1 MPKVF
6 ASLTNLESLKGGN
19 KEIYAISLST
29 DGRGG
34 VDREQNIVSAHN
46 EQITRIAPEIIEL
59 DALKWMIA
67 SVSNIFER
75 VKPGSPA
82 LILGDG
88 IILYPELDPKGIL
101 GMHVAIME
109 SDSGHR
115 EFGKRLKTVLDSTEV
130 KSTVKALSSATMPR
144 AELVGDLMR
153 IVTDAFLTNNK
164 DDVLL
169 TFGYSGRE
177 STNYGIG
184 LDADPTNPVKD
195 FPFQNDL
202 IKGNLRVMLV

>member
-6 ASLTNLESLKGGN
+6 ASITELESLKGGN
-19 KEIYAISLST
+19 KELYVITLST
-29 DGRGG
+29 DGRGE
-34 VDREQNIVSAHN
+34 DKHESDIVSAHN
-46 EQITRIAPEIIEL
+46 ERITRIAPEIVEL

-88 IILYPELDPKGIL
+88 IILYPELDPKGLL
-101 GMHVAIME
+101 GMHVAVME

-115 EFGKRLKTVLDSTEV
+115 ELGLRLKKVLESSEV
-130 KSTVKALSSATMPR
+130 KGVVKQLTGSGAPT

-153 IVTDAFLTNNK
+153 TVTDAFLAKNK

-184 LDADPTNPVKD
+184 IDIDPTRPVKD